1 MGQQQAFTYNLI
13 WDGGVERERTKIKW
27 DSLTRLVVNGILS
40 IIDLK
45 AQSKAFLAKLLVQDF
60 AHGDKPWKDSLQH
73 KLEHAQPLG
82 HMHSMMPM
90 DIHWI
95 FATPKFCKYA
105 FPFWDNILAPQKNVK
120 ASL

>member
-45 AQSKAFLAKLLVQDF
+45 AQSKAFLAKLLV
-60 AHGDKPWKDSLQH
+60 
-73 KLEHAQPLG
+73 
-82 HMHSMMPM
+82 
-90 DIHWI
+90 
-95 FATPKFCKYA
+95 
-105 FPFWDNILAPQKNVK
+105 
-120 ASL
+120 